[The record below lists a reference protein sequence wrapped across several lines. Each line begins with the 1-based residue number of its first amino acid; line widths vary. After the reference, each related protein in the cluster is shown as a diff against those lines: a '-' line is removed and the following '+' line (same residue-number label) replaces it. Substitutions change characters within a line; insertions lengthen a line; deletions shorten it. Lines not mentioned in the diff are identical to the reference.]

1 MVYFKVN
8 LLLAR
13 VLKLAEQNKGSAIG
27 CTKDC
32 DKQLLSLD
40 DLEICLEIIRNRAYK
55 IEHDLK
61 EQDEIE
67 EAKTLEDDSKFKK
80 PQTKEEIQEAMRRMS
95 LQAKALSLTPMTKTE
110 LS

>member
-1 MVYFKVN
+1 
-8 LLLAR
+8 
-13 VLKLAEQNKGSAIG
+13 
-27 CTKDC
+27 
-32 DKQLLSLD
+32 
-40 DLEICLEIIRNRAYK
+40 
-55 IEHDLK
+55 LK